1 MECFEHISNSQLA
14 MLACSLNKVYSAFRG
29 LSLTI
34 RKETGCCGELIR
46 GKRYVWRRWNVRF
59 HLPAAVVSTE
69 SSLQNTFQVASTVA
83 SPALATSYSNKTVPK
98 HKYFPREAILLGALH
113 DTFTRRHCAIKMHS
127 IFPIHGNVR
136 QKQFLVLKEV
146 TDGWPQSPTEQRC
159 YISPLPRSLFL
170 CQQPQPVQIQLW
182 LLSGGLCT
190 PPACLQLKMIAR

>member
-1 MECFEHISNSQLA
+1 M
-14 MLACSLNKVYSAFRG
+14 
-29 LSLTI
+29 
-34 RKETGCCGELIR
+34 RKETGCSGELIR
-46 GKRYVWRRWNVRF
+46 GKRYVWRRWDVRF

-98 HKYFPREAILLGALH
+98 HKYFPREAILLGRI
-113 DTFTRRHCAIKMHS
+113 TRHIHTAPLCYKMHS
-127 IFPIHGNVR
+127 IFPIHGNVW

-190 PPACLQLKMIAR
+190 PPACLHLQMIAR